1 MARKQITH
9 IVEAEGRDQGKEFI
23 ITEMPAWDADTLA
36 QDIWRAMGN
45 SKFTNIP
52 QDVIAMGSAGLAT
65 LGLSVLSASTPE
77 VASTMRDKL
86 LDTVDVVIT
95 SDAGQQV
102 RKVKSIDFEEVQT
115 IRQLMDKVF
124 EVNFGF
130 LVIAAE
136 SDSPSS
142 SKTQSQAV

>member
-9 IVEAEGRDQGKEFI
+9 IVETEGRDHGKEFI

-36 QDIWRAMGN
+36 QDIWRAMGDA
-45 SKFTNIP
+45 KFTNIP

-65 LGLSVLSASTPE
+65 LGLSVLSASAPE
-77 VASTMRDKL
+77 VAAAMRDKL
-86 LDTVDVVIT
+86 LATVDVVIT
-95 SDAGQQV
+95 HDGQQQV
-102 RKVKSIDFEEVQT
+102 RKVKPIDFEEVPT

-130 LVIAAE
+130 LKIEAE
-136 SDSPSS
+136 
-142 SKTQSQAV
+142 

>member
-9 IVEAEGRDQGKEFI
+9 IVEAAGRDQGKEFL
-23 ITEMPAWDADTLA
+23 ITEMSAWDADTLA
-36 QDIWRAMGN
+36 QDIWRAMGDA
-45 SKFTNIP
+45 KFTGIP

-65 LGLSVLSASTPE
+65 LGLSVLSASKPE
-77 VASTMRDKL
+77 VAAVMRDKL
-86 LDTVDVVIT
+86 LGTVDVVIT
-95 SDAGQQV
+95 HDGQQQV

-115 IRQLMDKVF
+115 IRTLMDRVF

-136 SDSPSS
+136 SGSPSS
-142 SKTQSQAV
+142 SQTQSQPS